1 VFISV
6 ILNGFNIKINFMQRI
21 IEQKIINQ
29 TNQALLIDILADAT
43 SLSKQVLKSALDK
56 GCVWLKTGKKINR
69 VRRVKKPLKA
79 GDEIFIYFN
88 EKILSSTP
96 AKPELL
102 LDKKDYSIWL
112 KPAGVFAQGSKWG
125 DHCALT
131 RLVEKSLDRQTFLV
145 HRLDRATSGIMM
157 VAHTKRAARELSEL
171 FAQRKINKTYLAIV
185 EGDFIHKI
193 LTINDKVDN
202 KHAISHVTLLRA
214 VGNKSLLK
222 IDIETGRKHQIRK
235 HLSGIDYPIIG
246 DRLYGNAD
254 KNYPEDLQ
262 LQAIHLKFNC
272 PISNNK
278 IDIELLDTQKISL

>member
-1 VFISV
+1 
-6 ILNGFNIKINFMQRI
+6 MQRI

-29 TNQALLIDILADAT
+29 TNQALLINVLADAT

-56 GCVWLKTGKKINR
+56 GCVWLKTGKKTNR
-69 VRRVKKPLKA
+69 VRRVKKPLKVD
-79 GDEIFIYFN
+79 DEVFIYFN

-96 AKPELL
+96 TKPELL
-102 LDKKDYSIWL
+102 LDKKGYSVWL

-145 HRLDRATSGIMM
+145 HRLDRATSGLMII
-157 VAHTKRAARELSEL
+157 AHTKQAARELSEL
-171 FAQRKINKTYLAIV
+171 FADRKIKKTYLAIV
-185 EGDFIHKI
+185 EGKFQ
-193 LTINDKVDN
+193 DKTLRIEENIDG

-214 VGNKSLLK
+214 AGNKSLLK

-235 HLSGIDYPIIG
+235 HLSSVDYPIIG
-246 DRLYGNAD
+246 DRLHGNAD

-262 LQAIHLKFNC
+262 LQAIRLQFQC
-272 PISNNK
+272 PISK
-278 IDIELLDTQKISL
+278 EEIEIELVDTKKISLD

>member
-1 VFISV
+1 
-6 ILNGFNIKINFMQRI
+6 MQRI

-29 TNQALLIDILADAT
+29 TNQALLINVLADAT

-157 VAHTKRAARELSEL
+157 VAHTKRAARGLSEL

-214 VGNKSLLK
+214 V
-222 IDIETGRKHQIRK
+222 
-235 HLSGIDYPIIG
+235 PIIG

>member
-69 VRRVKKPLKA
+69 VRRVKKSLKA

-235 HLSGIDYPIIG
+235 HLSGIDHPIIG

>member
-1 VFISV
+1 MFISV

-29 TNQALLIDILADAT
+29 TNQALLINVLADAT
-43 SLSKQVLKSALDK
+43 SLSKQALKSALDK
-56 GCVWLKTGKKINR
+56 GCVWLKTGKKTNR
-69 VRRVKKPLKA
+69 VRRVKKSLKV
-79 GDEIFIYFN
+79 GDEVFIYFN
-88 EKILSSTP
+88 EKILLATP
-96 AKPELL
+96 TKPELL

-157 VAHTKRAARELSEL
+157 VAHTKRAARELSKL
-171 FAQRKINKTYLAIV
+171 FAQRKIHKTYLAII
-185 EGDFIHKI
+185 EGDFNHKT
-193 LTINDKVDN
+193 LTINDEVDN
-202 KHAISHVTLLRA
+202 KHAISHVILLRA
-214 VGNKSLLK
+214 TGNKSLLK

-235 HLSGIDYPIIG
+235 HLSGIDCPIIG

>member
-1 VFISV
+1 
-6 ILNGFNIKINFMQRI
+6 MQRI

-29 TNQALLIDILADAT
+29 SDQALLIDILADAT

-56 GCVWLKTGKKINR
+56 GCVWLKTGKKTNR

-96 AKPELL
+96 VKPELL

-185 EGDFIHKI
+185 EGEFTDDTLTLNEKI
-193 LTINDKVDN
+193 DDKS
-202 KHAISHVTLLRA
+202 AISHIKLLTYANDR
-214 VGNKSLLK
+214 SLLEVR
-222 IDIETGRKHQIRK
+222 IETGRKHQIRK
-235 HLSGIDYPIIG
+235 HLSGINYPIIG
-246 DRLYGNAD
+246 DRLYGNAA

-262 LQAIHLKFNC
+262 LQAICLQFQC
-272 PISNNK
+272 PIKQEQIN
-278 IDIELLDTQKISL
+278 IELTSKRKINLN

>member
-69 VRRVKKPLKA
+69 VRRVKKSLKA

-131 RLVEKSLDRQTFLV
+131 RLVEKALDRQTFLV

-235 HLSGIDYPIIG
+235 HLSGIDHPIIG

>member
-131 RLVEKSLDRQTFLV
+131 RLVEKALDRQTFLV

-235 HLSGIDYPIIG
+235 HLSGIDHPIIG

>member
-1 VFISV
+1 
-6 ILNGFNIKINFMQRI
+6 MQRI

-29 TNQALLIDILADAT
+29 TNQALLINVLADAT

-157 VAHTKRAARELSEL
+157 VAHTKRAARGLSEL

-235 HLSGIDYPIIG
+235 HLSGIDHPIIG